1 MFLKVLS
8 VIIPKFKLPPLHFYF
23 SIIYRQLSSN
33 LVIPLINLEKMPI
46 QKMNDFK
53 VEVEA
58 TNSELTPGLGKMI
71 LWMLQKITEKKDL
84 VSS

>member
-1 MFLKVLS
+1 
-8 VIIPKFKLPPLHFYF
+8 
-23 SIIYRQLSSN
+23 
-33 LVIPLINLEKMPI
+33 MPI